1 MNVGLKFQVA
11 DVRKPSLAVSR
22 VVEKGNEVR
31 FGPGKDGSYI
41 RNLETGDKVTLR
53 PNGRGSYKFDV
64 KFPKGERTAITVD
77 SGAEESVCPLE
88 WGEEFGLV
96 KPDQRLNL
104 INASG
109 SHIAHYGQ
117 RQVKVEALF

>member
-1 MNVGLKFQVA
+1 M
-11 DVRKPSLAVSR
+11 
-22 VVEKGNEVR
+22 
-31 FGPGKDGSYI
+31 
-41 RNLETGDKVTLR
+41 ETGDKVTLR

-64 KFPKGERTAITVD
+64 KFPRGQKTAITVD
-77 SGAEESVCPLE
+77 SGAEESVCPME

-109 SHIAHYGQ
+109 SRITHYGQ
-117 RQVKVEALF
+117 RHVKVEALF